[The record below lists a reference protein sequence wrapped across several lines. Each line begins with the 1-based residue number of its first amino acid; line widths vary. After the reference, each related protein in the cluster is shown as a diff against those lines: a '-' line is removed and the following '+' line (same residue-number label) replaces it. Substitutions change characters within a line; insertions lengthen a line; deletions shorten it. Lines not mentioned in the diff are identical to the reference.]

1 MLIDNKDEWSESFK
15 AEVLI
20 PFRTVAAANENSTT
34 RWQHCQPQSLLHF
47 YKMERCS
54 NMSSTFFPCKSL
66 HFRCEIIVKGFFNV
80 CTFTVYASCEQ
91 QSRTPT
97 LPAGFNQTCKLL
109 EGSQAE
115 SIPRNRLTLLVTM
128 WTLMAHSCLQW
139 LPGCLRLAASCSW
152 FNSGPVP
159 SSVDPVRHLDT
170 KNKTD
175 RTKLSC

>member
-1 MLIDNKDEWSESFK
+1 MNGVRASRQRFLFH
-15 AEVLI
+15 LGLLLLQM
-20 PFRTVAAANENSTT
+20 RTLQQDGSTVNPDPCYIFIRWNVVATC
-34 RWQHCQPQSLLHF
+34 HPP
-47 YKMERCS
+47 
-54 NMSSTFFPCKSL
+54 FFPCKSL
-66 HFRCEIIVKGFFNV
+66 HFRCERMVKGFFNV

-91 QSRTPT
+91 QSTTPT

-139 LPGCLRLAASCSW
+139 LPGCLRLAASCNW

-159 SSVDPVRHLDT
+159 SSVDPVHHLDT
-170 KNKTD
+170 KNNTD
-175 RTKLSC
+175 RTNLSC